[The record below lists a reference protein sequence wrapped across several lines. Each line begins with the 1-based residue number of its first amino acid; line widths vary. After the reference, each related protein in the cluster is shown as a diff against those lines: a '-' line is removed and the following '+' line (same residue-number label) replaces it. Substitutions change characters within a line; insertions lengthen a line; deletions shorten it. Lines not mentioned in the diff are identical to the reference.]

1 MSSIKLPSYGANS
14 VNIMKM
20 SEALSDAGFDV
31 TLLARKNS
39 TEQLIPCNNL
49 NELYKYY
56 AVKPSFKINLSGI
69 KNSKLYY
76 IYIILFAAVHPPLLV
91 YTRDFFTA
99 LFTSLLRIQTV
110 YHCHGSIWGRT
121 KRYIKRYIS
130 FLVRQKKLLKIA
142 VVSEGLKEI
151 FQKVYSVDA
160 QRIVV
165 VSNGIDLKRFKNV
178 ITKEEA
184 RSRTGLP
191 ENAKVICYS
200 GHLYQGRGI
209 DLLLELSKQLPE
221 YLFVMVGGMPVD
233 LIYWQNKAGE
243 NVIFKGHVPN
253 GEVPDYLFS
262 ADVLVMPYQE
272 EVKTYRG
279 GRNAGSMIR
288 PLKLFEY
295 MASSRPIIASD
306 LAGLR
311 EVLTDD
317 SAYLVK
323 SDDPAAWYDAII
335 KIMDHPSL
343 AEQVGKQARLDV
355 MQYTYSIIVDEMLK
369 ELNIK

>member
-1 MSSIKLPSYGANS
+1 MLPSYGANS

-20 SEALSDAGFDV
+20 AEALSDAGFDV

-39 TEQLIPCNNL
+39 MEQLIVDNDV

-69 KNSKLYY
+69 KYSKLYY
-76 IYIILFAAVHPPLLV
+76 IYLACFAAIRLPLLV

-130 FLVRQKKLLKIA
+130 LLIKQKNLLKIA
-142 VVSEGLKEI
+142 VVSEGLKKI
-151 FQKVYSVDA
+151 FQKDFSVDA
-160 QRIVV
+160 KRIIV
-165 VSNGIDLKRFKNV
+165 VSNGIDLKRFESV

-191 ENAKVICYS
+191 LNTKIICYS
-200 GHLYQGRGI
+200 GHLYKGRGI

-221 YLFVMVGGMPVD
+221 LLFIMVGGMPVD
-233 LIYWQNKAGE
+233 LNYWQDRAGN
-243 NVIFKGHVPN
+243 NVAFKGHVPN

-262 ADVLVMPYQE
+262 ADMLVMPYQE
-272 EVKTYRG
+272 EVKTSRG
-279 GRNAGSMIR
+279 GRNAGSIIR

-323 SDDPAAWYDAII
+323 FDDLAAWHSAIL
-335 KIMDHPSL
+335 KIMEHPHL
-343 AEQVGKQARLDV
+343 AEQVGRQARLDV